1 MASPLSIEINGID
14 PVTIAAVELIIQ
26 TLPELRLRLVDS
38 RRLSAELIGLL
49 PEERLLPR
57 RSQALRSHLAK
68 HYPHLRYCSSYSPI
82 DLGIIASVGSHDLEK
97 ADAMMH
103 CDIPHLL
110 TCRNEGYWDIGPLVV
125 PGVTCCARCLE
136 TTQSERHSL
145 PSLGRDLELWRFETP
160 LPWLTHMAAAW
171 LSLMI
176 YDFARFGMDRRSS
189 MNRFLRITTEGE
201 VSWIEVDNDP
211 LCGCTSAAVSQ
222 PPAASLTAT
231 TLSTSIGKFD
241 MLSHNHRYRIAS

>member
-1 MASPLSIEINGID
+1 M
-14 PVTIAAVELIIQ
+14 
-26 TLPELRLRLVDS
+26 
-38 RRLSAELIGLL
+38 
-49 PEERLLPR
+49 
-57 RSQALRSHLAK
+57 
-68 HYPHLRYCSSYSPI
+68 
-82 DLGIIASVGSHDLEK
+82 GSHDLEK

-110 TCRNEGYWDIGPLVV
+110 TCRNESYWDIGPLVV

-136 TTQSERHSL
+136 ATQSDRHSL

-222 PPAASLTAT
+222 SPAPSLTTA
-231 TLSTSIGKFD
+231 TLSTSIGEFD